1 MELYRIVF
9 ERFADRLYA
18 PGFSG
23 RWNYDGQFVIYASSS
38 RSLASMENMV
48 HKMGQGI
55 LGAKFVVMILDIPNE
70 LPITTITP
78 QELST
83 GWKLESSYTQT
94 QPIGSAWYEAAETL
108 LLKVPSAVV
117 PAEYN
122 FVLNARHPDFTQV
135 ILKSKEPFVY
145 DYRFISIDKELIS
158 GRKKTK

>member
-23 RWNYDGQFVIYASSS
+23 RWNYDGQFVIYSGSS

-48 HKMGQGI
+48 HKMGQGV
-55 LGAKFVVMILDIPNE
+55 LGAKFMVMVLEIPDN

-78 QELST
+78 QELPA
-83 GWKLESSYTQT
+83 GWKLESSYSQT
-94 QPIGSAWYEAAETL
+94 QPLGSAWYEAGGTM
-108 LLKVPSAVV
+108 LLKVPSAIV

-122 FVLNARHPDFTQV
+122 FVLNARHPDFAKV
-135 ILKSKEPFVY
+135 KLKTKEPFVY
-145 DYRFISIDKELIS
+145 DYRFISIDKELVS
-158 GRKKTK
+158 RKKKPK

>member
-23 RWNYDGQFVIYASSS
+23 RWNYDGQFVIYAGST

-48 HKMGQGI
+48 HKMGQGV
-55 LGAKFVVMILDIPNE
+55 LGSRFVVMVLEIPDDIPV
-70 LPITTITP
+70 TTITVEQLP
-78 QELST
+78 PT
-83 GWKLESSYTQT
+83 WKLESSYALS
-94 QPIGSAWYEAAETL
+94 QPLGAAWYEAGETL

-122 FVLNARHPDFTQV
+122 FVINSRHPDFTKV
-135 ILKSKEPFVY
+135 KIKRKEPFVY
-145 DYRFISIDKELIS
+145 DYRFITIDKEVVT
-158 GRKKTK
+158 GRKKK